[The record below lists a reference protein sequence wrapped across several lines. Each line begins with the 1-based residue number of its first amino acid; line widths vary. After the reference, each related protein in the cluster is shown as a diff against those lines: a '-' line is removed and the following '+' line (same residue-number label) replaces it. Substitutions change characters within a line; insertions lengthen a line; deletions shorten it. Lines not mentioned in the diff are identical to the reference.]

1 MPDLINNLCLS
12 TAGSE
17 YILKKKITQTLTN
30 NNINDKQLFA
40 PFWSA
45 WYIRVIHVHRREKM
59 WYWHVGLV
67 GLLHFWSDTG
77 LLADV
82 SWLGNRFDVFFR
94 VSDKDVPG
102 RSLSS
107 APWDTK
113 RKDWHISTIH
123 EVHQNFKTWQLWEE
137 NAFEFYS
144 YFILSFPTST
154 VIFKNTFFFLASTF
168 IQLLQGSE
176 S

>member
-1 MPDLINNLCLS
+1 MLDLINNLFLS

-17 YILKKKITQTLTN
+17 YTLKKITPTLMN
-30 NNINDKQLFA
+30 NNIKNDKQILA

-45 WYIRVIHVHRREKM
+45 WYIHVIHVRRRERM
-59 WYWHVGLV
+59 WYWLVGPV
-67 GLLHFWSDTG
+67 GLLQGCTG

-144 YFILSFPTST
+144 YFLFSLFQRPQWSSRILFSSW
-154 VIFKNTFFFLASTF
+154 
-168 IQLLQGSE
+168 
-176 S
+176 